1 MYKAAEGNMDINKIL
16 AGLRAERDDI
26 KRAIAALYRLR
37 GGGGRPPKWMNQIA
51 KTKQKKKQSKKPQ
64 K

>member
-1 MYKAAEGNMDINKIL
+1 MNISEIL
-16 AGLRAERDDI
+16 KGLRAEREDI